1 MEPSEYDNIARL
13 EARHWWYIGMRQI
26 AARFLATVCPPVL
39 PGEAAPDRRILDAGC
54 GVGGGLRWLAAFGQV
69 TGIDL
74 HPLAVRYSVQV
85 SRRVSRASVQ
95 ALPFANES
103 FELVTTFEVLYHLSV
118 SDDVAALAE
127 MARVLR
133 PGGWLLV
140 RLPAHDWLRGAHD
153 RHVHTRQRYAA
164 AELRAKLV
172 TAGFAVQRLTSV
184 GFSFF
189 LPAVLLR
196 RSQTRAPA
204 ETDVTLP
211 SPLVN
216 RILLASLQA
225 EGMWLRRFNL
235 PIGLSLL
242 ALARK
247 T

>member
-1 MEPSEYDNIARL
+1 MEPSEYDNIAKL
-13 EARHWWYIGMRQI
+13 EARHWWYVGMRQI
-26 AARFLATVCPPVL
+26 AARLLATVCPPAL
-39 PGEAAPDRRILDAGC
+39 PGAAPPDRRLLDAGC

-74 HPLAVRYSVQV
+74 HPLAVRYSAQV
-85 SRRVSRASVQ
+85 SRHVSRASVQ
-95 ALPFANES
+95 ALPFSNES
-103 FELVTTFEVLYHLSV
+103 FDLVTTFEVLYHLSV
-118 SDDVAALAE
+118 SDDVAALVE
-127 MARVLR
+127 MRRVLQ

-140 RLPAHDWLRGAHD
+140 RVPAHDWLRGAHD

-164 AELRAKLV
+164 AELRTKLA
-172 TAGFAVQRLTSV
+172 TTGFAVQRLTSV

-196 RSQTRAPA
+196 RSQTSAA
-204 ETDVTLP
+204 AQTDVTLP
-211 SPLVN
+211 FPLVN
-216 RILLASLQA
+216 RVLLASLQL
-225 EGMWLRRFNL
+225 EDLWLRRFDL